1 MKKALYLE
9 CSSGI
14 SGDMS
19 VAALLDLGADEK
31 LLRNTLE
38 SLPLDGYQIAVTQVH
53 KSGIAAC
60 DFHVILDKNH
70 ENHDHDMNYLHGH
83 EHSHDSSDP
92 HCDFHSHEL
101 DHRNIHLQEHS
112 HEHSHKQP
120 EGPSHEGRQNPSHLS
135 VQEPVSTPACHR
147 HSDPALHHHSH
158 IHRNLEDILAI
169 LRAGSMTPKALA
181 IAEKIFSILAEAES
195 KAHGVPLHQVHFHEV
210 GAVDSIVDIA
220 AFAVCLDMLGY
231 SQVFLPVL
239 CEGRGT
245 IRCQHG
251 IILVPVPA
259 VTNIV
264 CAHHLP
270 LSILNADGE
279 LVTPTGAAIAAA
291 VSTDTRLPDK
301 FHITRVGI
309 GAGKRNYETPG
320 ILRAMEI
327 EY

>member
-83 EHSHDSSDP
+83 EHSH
-92 HCDFHSHEL
+92 
-101 DHRNIHLQEHS
+101 
-112 HEHSHKQP
+112 
-120 EGPSHEGRQNPSHLS
+120 EGKQNPSHLS
-135 VQEPVSTPACHR
+135 MQEPASIPAFHCHN
-147 HSDPALHHHSH
+147 DPALHHHSH
-158 IHRNLEDILAI
+158 VHRNLEDILAI
-169 LRAGSMTPKALA
+169 LRAGSMTPKAFA
-181 IAEKIFSILAEAES
+181 IAEKIFSILAEAEAKS
-195 KAHGVPLHQVHFHEV
+195 HGVALHQVHFHEV

-220 AFAVCLDMLGY
+220 AFAICLDMLGY

-251 IILVPVPA
+251 IIPVPVPA

-279 LVTPTGAAIAAA
+279 FVTPTGAAIAAA